1 MSAQPVAS
9 GQHRPLWCP
18 LGFRQSLPDSLAA
31 FMFVVMAAIVRAA
44 KPLGLARRD
53 CKSSSGCF
61 SDSIPA
67 FFVRR
72 LILLSWPGLSIRR
85 IFSQDDPVLPGRRP
99 APIRPYLLS
108 RLAFLLSHEDGA
120 PRSIQTDGQ
129 HSAIHF
135 KRCRIHAV
143 LAGQSRIHARF
154 GGTSMCLCISQFD
167 DFL

>member
-61 SDSIPA
+61 SDGIPA

-120 PRSIQTDGQ
+120 PSLHSDRWATLCHPFQEMPHSCCLGRSES
-129 HSAIHF
+129 HSCTFRWNINVF
-135 KRCRIHAV
+135 VYFTIR
-143 LAGQSRIHARF
+143 
-154 GGTSMCLCISQFD
+154 
-167 DFL
+167 